1 MGQAISERRVLNTI
15 EPTSFISKYFPEF
28 TFIKLLSN
36 KNKIINTQ
44 KYVIIT

>member
-15 EPTSFISKYFPEF
+15 EPNSFISKYLPEF
-28 TFIKLLSN
+28 SYSKTLSN